1 MKFENIALSGPHG
14 SGKSSLAE
22 YVHNKA
28 VYDKGK
34 DFPMKLRV
42 FSLCPSVA
50 SDVFKRYGY
59 KQSDEITAHER
70 MFLQN
75 EILTRQID
83 EYEQLKEPFIAD
95 RSPMDMAAYM
105 MCDAHLNRES
115 MFIPAQAYAA
125 RCAKVTKRFFKKI
138 VVVPFCIPYEKSDK
152 RPPFNERYIKTWTSR
167 LIGLLNSNNVP
178 FIVMPEI
185 DGIEKRAE
193 WLAKEFRF
201 EGHLGHRDGRDK
213 RIRS

>member
-1 MKFENIALSGPHG
+1 MNLENIALSGPHG
-14 SGKSSLAE
+14 SGKSSLAL
-22 YVHNKA
+22 YVSNN
-28 VYDKGK
+28 VICGGEDK
-34 DFPMKLRV
+34 FPMKTRI

-83 EYEQLKEPFIAD
+83 EYEQLKESFIAD

-105 MCDAHLNRES
+105 MCDTHLNRES
-115 MFIPAQAYAA
+115 MFIPAQTYAA

-167 LIGLLNSNNVP
+167 LIGLLNSNDVP

-201 EGHLGHRDGRDK
+201 GRYLGHRDGRDK
-213 RIRS
+213 GIRS